1 MYVKP
6 GFLSLASVEVLRIP
20 GEEVSTNSD
29 GQKGK
34 KKKASLFSPPSNGM
48 LYAMSVGNKH
58 RIIKVH

>member
-6 GFLSLASVEVLRIP
+6 GFLSLTSVEVLRIP

-34 KKKASLFSPPSNGM
+34 KKSIF
-48 LYAMSVGNKH
+48 
-58 RIIKVH
+58 IFTTF